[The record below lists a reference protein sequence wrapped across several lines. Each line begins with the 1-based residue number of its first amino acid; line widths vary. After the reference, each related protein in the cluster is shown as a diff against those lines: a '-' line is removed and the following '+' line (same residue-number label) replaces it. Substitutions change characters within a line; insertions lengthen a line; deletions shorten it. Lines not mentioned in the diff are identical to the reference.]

1 MNVRLSLYG
10 LIFFSFLKGS
20 TLSDLDSLKIGLQF
34 FRWKKIDVE
43 LNQFQYGQI
52 YNSNLSVFFIDS
64 TDYLIESKE
73 QDIFVSGNNIKTFNK
88 NTKQL
93 IIDERLPEDRDFFS
107 ILTGDIS
114 GVSISNKRNEKGL
127 ITFSFEMKDFGMK
140 GTISVT
146 SGNWHFENLY
156 VVYDKDNWINLQ
168 LDSWQI
174 LRGSYIFSE
183 FGKNAMEVIDLRE

>member
-64 TDYLIESKE
+64 TDYLIESRE

-183 FGKNAMEVIDLRE
+183 FGKDAMEVIDLRE

>member
-183 FGKNAMEVIDLRE
+183 FGKDAMEVIDLRE

>member
-156 VVYDKDNWINLQ
+156 VVYDKDYWINLQ

-183 FGKNAMEVIDLRE
+183 FGKDAMEVIDLRE

>member
-34 FRWKKIDVE
+34 FRWKKIDIE

-114 GVSISNKRNEKGL
+114 GISITNKRNEKGL

-183 FGKNAMEVIDLRE
+183 FGKDAMGVIDLRE

>member
-10 LIFFSFLKGS
+10 LIFFSFLNGS

-73 QDIFVSGNNIKTFNK
+73 QDIFFSGNNIKTFNK

-183 FGKNAMEVIDLRE
+183 FGKEAMEVIDLRE

>member
-114 GVSISNKRNEKGL
+114 GISITNKRNEKGL

-168 LDSWQI
+168 LNSWQI

-183 FGKNAMEVIDLRE
+183 FGKDAMEVIDLRE